1 MVWLEYFGVITGLLY
16 LFLEI
21 KQHKAMWVVGFLTSL
36 VYVFVF
42 LFAKIYADMG
52 LQTYYVGISVY
63 GFYQWTR
70 KKHETHTE
78 NDSLPSDRILYTHL
92 SLPLFVGII
101 GTLAVVFAILWYL
114 LHQFTDSPIP
124 VGGCVHHVG
133 RHCRYLDAGKANY
146 RALDFLGNRKPRF
159 RISLLPSGL
168 VSDDATLFLLC
179 DTSHS
184 RLLQLAEE
192 RGRVLNYEF

>member
-101 GTLAVVFAILWYL
+101 GTLAVVFAIL
-114 LHQFTDSPIP
+114 
-124 VGGCVHHVG
+124 CVHHVG